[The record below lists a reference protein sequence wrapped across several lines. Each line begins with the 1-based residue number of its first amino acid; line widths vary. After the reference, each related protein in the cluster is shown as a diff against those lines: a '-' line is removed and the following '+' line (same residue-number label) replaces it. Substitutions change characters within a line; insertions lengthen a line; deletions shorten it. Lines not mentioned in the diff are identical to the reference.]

1 MAARKIGAVIAL
13 DGEKEFKSAVT
24 ACTKSLN
31 TMKSAL
37 KLVETQTDGQTDSIE
52 ALRKRHSA
60 LNDVLEASQKKE
72 EAVRKGLSHAKD
84 DYESVGKQLSEYRT
98 ALDKATAELEEMQKS
113 GSATNDEIE
122 KQERVVAGLAEA
134 VEKGERAY
142 ETAGNRVEDWQ
153 KKLYDAETET
163 AKTEKAVDETSDAM
177 AELEKSTDGAGEQL
191 GQIGEEA
198 KTAGDGFETVNVSLG
213 SMVKAKLIDAAASG
227 LHAAADAA
235 ADAAKYVVEVGSA
248 FEASMSKVGALSGAS
263 NDQLNQMSK
272 KARELGSTT
281 KFSAKQVAD
290 GFSYMSLAGWD
301 TNEMLASI
309 DGVVSLAA
317 ASEMDLAEASD
328 MVTDYLSAFGK
339 SASEAGKMADQMAY
353 AQANSNTTVTQL
365 GDAFGNCAANM
376 NASGQSMETT
386 TALLEAFANQGTK
399 GSEAGTKLAAIM
411 RDITANMEDGAIQIG
426 DTSVAVVDSQGNFR
440 DLTDIL
446 VDVDAATQGMGNAE
460 KAAAVSTTFT
470 SRSVSGL
477 NMLLNEGVD
486 NIKGYKDELEHC
498 DGAAQGMAET
508 MQDNLQGKLTE
519 FDSAMEGL
527 GIAMYNYFS
536 GPLSSVVELATGF
549 FSGLTSII
557 DAPQSD
563 LESFIDKTKAANDEA
578 TRALENS
585 KTIVSNAE
593 MEVGKLETSK
603 QFLSEVLD
611 NCKQFSETDLNTPAG
626 EMTSALTLLSKDG
639 FGELAHASADTKKS
653 VKEDMDG
660 LAKNGFTQAGTAAD
674 DLAVK
679 VKDICADNQGI
690 KDTADALGYMA
701 EQENG
706 LIVVQDEFTK
716 HKITRVI
723 NDMSKY
729 VPEVADAWNETTG
742 ELRLTNEQ
750 LEAYVNNAERAIKT
764 KAYSEALE
772 QAYKAVADAELA
784 AAMAESQHK
793 EAMKE
798 KDNQVIDAE
807 KLMSEYGDIVAG
819 VAYSNAVES
828 KAERSA
834 SKELKESNATKEEAE
849 KHAQLLKQV
858 LEDLGYSTEELTGAT
873 EAGTQATEDST
884 EASEEAIAAKKE
896 EAKATQT
903 ASEEIRKAAVESS
916 KQIREAY
923 DSVKES
929 AESAFG
935 VSAFDEWAQN
945 EENGMQKMLAAM
957 ESQLSGMTHY
967 MDNLAVIRD
976 NAAQITPEF
985 LAYLENLGKDGSQV
999 IQDIADA
1006 FRRGDTASVQNLMD
1020 TYMKAVSKQDEISTA
1035 MGLDALAMKL
1045 GLDELGSTAAEWDD
1059 VSAAFDGLMQIIEI
1073 DGKTIS
1079 QTTIDSFN
1087 EAVQTARD
1095 CGIAIPDGLAN
1106 GLQQGMEADDPAQYV
1121 IAATDQL
1128 NAALQGRGTELMK
1141 IAQEAGINV
1150 PTSISNGI
1158 AQGGPTAK
1166 AAYMELC
1173 GLLGAQVGDFGN
1185 VGAQSADAMINNEVE
1200 GISSQSND
1208 VTNASN
1214 NVINAAMKAGQ
1225 TSADAFKAP
1234 GRVAM
1239 MAFVY
1244 GMNAQKS
1251 AVENAAAQLATGAAS
1266 TAEGKKQLF
1275 HNAGSTDMDSFIQG
1289 MNSQARSAN
1298 QSAANI
1304 ALDAADS
1311 ASNQYN
1317 TFYYSGLND
1326 ASSFAEGI
1334 SAGSRSAANA
1344 GVGVAGSAVNGLG
1357 SYSKSYYTIG
1367 YNASIGMANGI
1378 YGGSSA
1384 VTRAAS
1390 AVASAAARVAR
1401 SVLKIHSPSKVFE
1414 EIGDFTVQGF
1424 VNALEDGQ
1432 TQVGEA
1438 MQNLLALDDFESGV
1452 AQLEDLSLGSAT
1464 VTMSSGGLEDKIDAL
1479 TSLIGT
1485 YFPEVIEKINTG
1497 MVFDMSQTYMGT
1509 LAQRTSEQIG
1519 MSVRRA
1525 RA

>member
-37 KLVETQTDGQTDSIE
+37 KLVETQTDGQSDSIE

-301 TNEMLASI
+301 TNEMLDSI

-411 RDITANMEDGAIQIG
+411 RDITAKMEDGAIQIG

-536 GPLSSVVELATGF
+536 GPLSQVVELATDML
-549 FSGLTSII
+549 SGLTSLV
-557 DAPQSD
+557 DAPKSE
-563 LESFIDKTKAANDEA
+563 LETFIEDIKKSNDEA

-585 KTIVSNAE
+585 KGIVANAE

-603 QFLSEVLD
+603 QFLSEVLE
-611 NCKQFSETDLNTPAG
+611 NCKQFTETDLSTPSSD
-626 EMTSALTLLSKDG
+626 MTTSLTGLADKG
-639 FGELAHASADTKKS
+639 FGYLAHASEETKKT
-653 VKEDMDG
+653 VKEEMDG
-660 LAKNGFTQAGTAAD
+660 LADGGFVKIDKKTDKVAKNFLKIGD
-674 DLAVK
+674 SK
-679 VKDICADNQGI
+679 EGI
-690 KDTADALGYMA
+690 SEVTEALGYMSDA
-701 EQENG
+701 EEG
-706 LIVVQDEFTK
+706 VIVVQDEFTK
-716 HKITRVI
+716 HKITSVI
-723 NDMSKY
+723 NDMAKT
-729 VPEVADAWNETTG
+729 VPEIADAWNENTG
-742 ELRLTNEQ
+742 ELKLTNEQ
-750 LEAYVNNAERAIKT
+750 LETYVTNAQKMMMLEAYKSSLQGLYQGLAEATANATAAQSGMNEFIKENAETIEENKGGILGFFKDMGQGWYDVNEATTAAEDKYLSLKDAQEEANSTQEESSKLIKVYEQLISELEEELGIT
-764 KAYSEALE
+764 SEAFDDE
-772 QAYKAVADAELA
+772 ADSIKGSADAT
-784 AAMAESQHK
+784 QTDI
-793 EAMKE
+793 
-798 KDNQVIDAE
+798 DN
-807 KLMSEYGDIVAG
+807 KK
-819 VAYSNAVES
+819 
-828 KAERSA
+828 KAIS
-834 SKELKESNATKEEAE
+834 
-849 KHAQLLKQV
+849 
-858 LEDLGYSTEELTGAT
+858 AT
-873 EAGTQATEDST
+873 EA
-884 EASEEAIAAKKE
+884 
-896 EAKATQT
+896 
-903 ASEEIRKAAVESS
+903 IRKAAVESS

-923 DSVKES
+923 DSVKDA

-935 VSAFDEWAQN
+935 VSAFDEWADN
-945 EENGMQKMLAAM
+945 EKNGMNKMLTAM
-957 ESQLSGMTHY
+957 QSQLDGMTRY

-1006 FRRGDTASVQNLMD
+1006 FRNHDTSAVQNLMD

-1035 MGLDALAMKL
+1035 MGLDALALKL

-1073 DGKTIS
+1073 DGKTIT

-1106 GLQQGMEADDPAQYV
+1106 GLQQGMEAEDPAQYV

-1128 NAALQGRGTELMK
+1128 NAALQGRASELMK

-1173 GLLGAQVGDFGN
+1173 GLLGAQVGDFGS
-1185 VGAQSADAMINNEVE
+1185 VGTQSADAMINNEVE

-1479 TSLIGT
+1479 TNLIGT